1 MRNLHWKHSHLRGC
15 VRPVVPTEIGGLLD
29 SMVNSYW
36 ENIVIEPFIACAK
49 RDVRMAIKRSTVKYR
64 LNFVQFRRG

>member
-1 MRNLHWKHSHLRGC
+1 M
-15 VRPVVPTEIGGLLD
+15 EIGGLLD

-36 ENIVIEPFIACAK
+36 ENIVIEPFIAYAK